1 MYKIG
6 IEDEFEAIHFLK
18 GEFGPETRLHG
29 HRYRVQVTIEGEELD
44 ESGTLYDISRLK
56 DGLKAILNGLHYHNL
71 NEIAGL
77 KEVNPTVENVCR
89 YIHEKLAPA
98 LVSKGNGQIK
108 GLEVTVWESA
118 TAFASYRE
126 Y

>member
-18 GEFGPETRLHG
+18 GDFGPETRLHG
-29 HRYRVQVTIEGEELD
+29 HRYRVRVTIEGGELD
-44 ESGTLYDISRLK
+44 EFGMFFDISMLK
-56 DGLKAILNGLHYHNL
+56 DGLKEILSGLHYHNL
-71 NEIAGL
+71 NEVEGL

-89 YIHEKLAPA
+89 YIYEKLAHA
-98 LVSKGNGQIK
+98 LVSKRGHIK
-108 GLEVTVWESA
+108 GLEVTVWESP

-126 Y
+126 